1 MRIALVIPPKDF
13 RDESVSKVKSLL
25 EKWNAETVI
34 SSFTSHDC
42 IGYHGAVYKPDINAA
57 KLDPEEYD
65 AMVLFDGIG
74 VDTYKLFEFRPF
86 LDIVKLFEINGKKIA
101 AIGNA
106 IKIIARANIISNK
119 RISMP
124 SDEESQRL
132 VRLYRG
138 IGSTNA
144 VEADGNIFTSGDPKN
159 ADALANKILE
169 SLGAF

>member
-1 MRIALVIPPKDF
+1 
-13 RDESVSKVKSLL
+13 
-25 EKWNAETVI
+25 
-34 SSFTSHDC
+34 
-42 IGYHGAVYKPDINAA
+42 
-57 KLDPEEYD
+57 
-65 AMVLFDGIG
+65 
-74 VDTYKLFEFRPF
+74 F